1 MMPNNTR
8 RTALQKATVLFDL
21 GVVSFTML
29 VALAVS
35 TGAFTWPSLAYV
47 LEIRIA
53 LANLVLFAAFLAVC
67 WAIFSSCGLYRSHRL
82 SQRPRRLGEI
92 FLAVTV
98 ISVLIL
104 ILRGPLDLSFATDI
118 FLLVFWL
125 LTFGFL
131 ALFHEIAQQV
141 LYYARFRGRNLR
153 NIVIVGEGKEAND
166 LAERIEENAALGYRV
181 LRIIDVKEI
190 QQDEPIADRFGT

>member
-1 MMPNNTR
+1 MLHNTR
-8 RTALQKATVLFDL
+8 RTAIQKAAVLFDL
-21 GVVSFTML
+21 AVVSFTML

-35 TGAFTWPSLAYV
+35 SDALTLPTLAYV
-47 LEIRIA
+47 LGMRIA
-53 LANLVLFAAFLAVC
+53 LVNLILFVAFLAVC

-92 FLAVTV
+92 FLAVTL
-98 ISVLIL
+98 ISLLLLVM
-104 ILRGPLDLSFATDI
+104 RGTLELSFAKDT

-131 ALFHEIAQQV
+131 GLSHELAQQV

-190 QQDEPIADRFGT
+190 QHDEPVADRFGT

>member
-1 MMPNNTR
+1 MLHNTR
-8 RTALQKATVLFDL
+8 RTAMQKAMVLFDL
-21 GVVSFTML
+21 AVVSFTIL

-35 TGAFTWPSLAYV
+35 SGAFTWPSLAYV
-47 LEIRIA
+47 LEMRIA
-53 LANLVLFAAFLAVC
+53 LINLVLFAVFLAVC
-67 WAIFSSCGLYRSHRL
+67 WAILSSCGLYRSHRL
-82 SQRPRRLGEI
+82 SHRVRRLGEI
-92 FLAVTV
+92 FLAVTL
-98 ISVLIL
+98 ISLLLLVT
-104 ILRGPLDLSFATDI
+104 RGPLDLSFAKDT

-131 ALFHEIAQQV
+131 GLSHEIAQQL

-181 LRIIDVKEI
+181 LRIIDVKEM
-190 QQDEPIADRFGT
+190 QQDEPVADRFGT